1 MEHHNQSTSLFLFS
15 NWLST
20 QSELSWPP
28 CRLPPGGGDADV
40 TCRLHAFALVCVCV
54 CARTCESA
62 LMASC
67 RLHQGRG
74 SSPDG
79 WPRYGRN
86 ANREQECTQR
96 ISVVHTQTYTCMKN
110 LHQEML
116 TLSQQSSW
124 RGNFFFFLCLTSNL
138 CCMSTDVHGR
148 LKESAAFI
156 RPFVVVAKVK

>member
-1 MEHHNQSTSLFLFS
+1 MSGGYVGKTLFFISYLWNIITSRRLCSFFQIGFQHNQSSAGRPAGSL
-15 NWLST
+15 
-20 QSELSWPP
+20 QVVAMQM
-28 CRLPPGGGDADV
+28 LPAGF
-40 TCRLHAFALVCVCV
+40 TLLLLCVCV

-67 RLHQGRG
+67 RLHQGRS

-116 TLSQQSSW
+116 TLSQQSS
-124 RGNFFFFLCLTSNL
+124 
-138 CCMSTDVHGR
+138 
-148 LKESAAFI
+148 
-156 RPFVVVAKVK
+156 